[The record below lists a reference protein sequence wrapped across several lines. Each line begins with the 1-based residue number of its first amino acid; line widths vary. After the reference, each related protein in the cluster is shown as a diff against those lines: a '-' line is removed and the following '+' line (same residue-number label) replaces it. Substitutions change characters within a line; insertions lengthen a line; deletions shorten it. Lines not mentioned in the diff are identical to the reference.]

1 MLPRPAGGK
10 GAWEWKLFHW
20 RELGGRR
27 QGAQMIYPDLF
38 LKQSHKPMTFIGQT
52 ILETREQ
59 FLRVGSL
66 GQKIKEEKI
75 ESGFAGA

>member
-1 MLPRPAGGK
+1 MN
-10 GAWEWKLFHW
+10 
-20 RELGGRR
+20 
-27 QGAQMIYPDLF
+27 YPDLF
-38 LKQSHKPMTFIGQT
+38 LQQSSHLSMTFIGQT

-66 GQKIKEEKI
+66 GQKIREEKI